1 MDAMSVLEN
10 SYYIINKNFG
20 FYKRNYGHIYYLNVQ
35 DDETKFIDKMF
46 GKVENELSAQDK
58 MLNYSISAI
67 YMATA
72 VLIEI
77 LNRSRIEFNE
87 KQIEKI
93 CVGFSDMNNN
103 EISFADKTEEE
114 LDEIL
119 FGLLT
124 DGIDLESR
132 KKSGSERTPDEIIKY
147 MLDIIGYDGL
157 IMCPGEELGKSFTY
171 VAEKSFKC
179 QRSIPM
185 NFFEEFKGQ
194 VVFNP

>member
-1 MDAMSVLEN
+1 MS
-10 SYYIINKNFG
+10 
-20 FYKRNYGHIYYLNVQ
+20 YLH
-35 DDETKFIDKMF
+35 KI
-46 GKVENELSAQDK
+46 K

-67 YMATA
+67 YTGLIAKQ
-72 VLIEI
+72 IEI

-147 MLDIIGYDGL
+147 MLDIIGYDETVSYAKNIVDLACGTGTFIKQIIERFIDGL
-157 IMCPGEELGKSFTY
+157 Y
-171 VAEKSFKC
+171 VNEVT
-179 QRSIPM
+179 SIKT
-185 NFFEEFKGQ
+185 NCWKI
-194 VVFNP
+194 N